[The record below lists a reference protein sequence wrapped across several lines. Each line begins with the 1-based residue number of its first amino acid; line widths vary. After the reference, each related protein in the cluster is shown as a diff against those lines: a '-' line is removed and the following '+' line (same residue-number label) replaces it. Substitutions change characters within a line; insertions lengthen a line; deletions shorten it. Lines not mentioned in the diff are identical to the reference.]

1 MPVCISTAR
10 DTAFAVVGA
19 AAGEPGARRRT
30 TLGNGT
36 YSSCSGA
43 PGPVASVLRT
53 AYLPVNMVITPPPS
67 LTVRIALFEYGCCR
81 TPPAVGET
89 VTGTLFAHPTASDR
103 SPVRVTGWDRDRDLI
118 TVDGGVARWEPTR
131 GNPFDQPVGIWLSW
145 HSDGLP
151 GVEATATIT
160 RVGQIYL
167 GTTADPGGET
177 VRPAERVERFPEPL
191 ITPAGAFEPGG
202 AVVTLTDLVLVE
214 PTPQQ
219 ITDYRAELEIA
230 RRTLHITA
238 PPTYFGPTVAHRG
251 DRITVDLDNPAARSC
266 CCRDEL
272 GI

>member
-1 MPVCISTAR
+1 M
-10 DTAFAVVGA
+10 
-19 AAGEPGARRRT
+19 
-30 TLGNGT
+30 
-36 YSSCSGA
+36 
-43 PGPVASVLRT
+43 LRT

-103 SPVRVTGWDRDRDLI
+103 SPVRVTGWDRDRDLV

-131 GNPFDQPVGIWLSW
+131 GNPFDQTVGIWLSW

-251 DRITVDLDNPAARSC
+251 DRIAVDLDNPAAQIRNRPPDIGGLVTGVIRQIDEAVPGPAGIIAYRRAPAGTPTSDITNDMFVVLVLDERS
-266 CCRDEL
+266 
-272 GI
+272 